1 MLHPMVGVS
10 APSCQV
16 TDFSSGFRLSKVFAA
31 HSRLRKDFSSASCLQ
46 TDFCNVFCPWTAFS
60 TAYRMRQ
67 DLPAG
72 SRLRKDFSAASCLQT
87 DFCYVSC
94 LCTAFSAGS
103 RLRKDFAIVSRQ
115 RKGLAVASRQRK
127 GLAVASHQRKGLAVA
142 SHLGKDFAAN
152 FCVWKRFV
160 AVSRLRKYFPPDSLC
175 HPWLSLEHKIRT
187 RCRHFCLQINT
198 SDWLYKQYKYSGPPI
213 RAIINTRKF
222 SSAGNSRKFPSTR
235 SCNLQLLDLCLC
247 VCCHP
252 ACQSSANP
260 HATIF
265 ALQLMWV
272 QEVLTHIL
280 IHINGQRERGYSNQC
295 NKRTAAS
302 KMAVA
307 P

>member
-46 TDFCNVFCPWTAFS
+46 TDFCNVFCSWTAFS

-94 LCTAFSAGS
+94 LWTAFSAGS
-103 RLRKDFAIVSRQ
+103 RLRKDFAVVSRQ
-115 RKGLAVASRQRK
+115 RKGLAVAS
-127 GLAVASHQRKGLAVA
+127 SQRKGLAVA

-160 AVSRLRKYFPPDSLC
+160 AVSRLRKYFSPDSRC
-175 HPWLSLEHKIRT
+175 HPWRSLEHKIRP
-187 RCRHFCLQINT
+187 RCHHFCLQINT
-198 SDWLYKQYKYSGPPI
+198 SDWLYKQYKYSGPHSRENKHAKI
-213 RAIINTRKF
+213 HTRKF

-235 SCNLQLLDLCLC
+235 SCNLQLLGLCLC
-247 VCCHP
+247 VCFHP

-265 ALQLMWV
+265 ALPLMWV

-295 NKRTAAS
+295 NKRTADS

>member
-1 MLHPMVGVS
+1 MTRSVHVLHPMVGVS

-31 HSRLRKDFSSASCLQ
+31 HSRLRKDFSSASFLQ

-72 SRLRKDFSAASCLQT
+72 SRLRKDFSAASCLQI

-94 LCTAFSAGS
+94 LWTAFSAGS
-103 RLRKDFAIVSRQ
+103 RLRKDFAVVSRR
-115 RKGLAVASRQRK
+115 RKGLAVAS
-127 GLAVASHQRKGLAVA
+127 SQRKGLAVA

-160 AVSRLRKYFPPDSLC
+160 AVSRLRKYFPPDSCC

-187 RCRHFCLQINT
+187 RCRHFFAFKLIQVIGYINNINI
-198 SDWLYKQYKYSGPPI
+198 QVPI
-213 RAIINTRKF
+213 RAKINTRKF

-235 SCNLQLLDLCLC
+235 SCNLQLLGLCLC
-247 VCCHP
+247 VCFHP

-295 NKRTAAS
+295 NKRTADS